1 MMKEQ
6 EIEQLNREIGKYS
19 YMEGELKLQY
29 QKYENLQREYEQALI
44 EKEAEA
50 KELNEKIVRE
60 REDFLSKLES
70 IQKEANQE
78 ETTKLKLLEK
88 AHYLEGTVEKSQI
101 IIEQYQTKILEL
113 ESQLSQQKLLFDKQ
127 KAKLEL

>member
-1 MMKEQ
+1 M
-6 EIEQLNREIGKYS
+6 
-19 YMEGELKLQY
+19 
-29 QKYENLQREYEQALI
+29 I

-60 REDFLSKLES
+60 REDFLSKLEN

-88 AHYLEGTVEKSQI
+88 AHYLEGTVEKS
-101 IIEQYQTKILEL
+101 
-113 ESQLSQQKLLFDKQ
+113 
-127 KAKLEL
+127 

>member
-1 MMKEQ
+1 M
-6 EIEQLNREIGKYS
+6 
-19 YMEGELKLQY
+19 
-29 QKYENLQREYEQALI
+29 I

-88 AHYLEGTVEKSQI
+88 AHYLEGTVEKS
-101 IIEQYQTKILEL
+101 
-113 ESQLSQQKLLFDKQ
+113 
-127 KAKLEL
+127 